1 MSNKFEILALAI
13 SKQTGAFDNPDSKA
27 FFLQNP
33 LLLKAYRPEKKVD
46 AEHYRI
52 FTTMMGGLK
61 AGIADLQAKCSG
73 KNHRLTPDNSLKDML
88 SLFGF
93 ATDSAVRPV
102 VLFLKRALKDES
114 ISANTP
120 LSWFNEEN

>member
-1 MSNKFEILALAI
+1 MVRFEILALAI
-13 SKQTGAFDNPDSKA
+13 SKQNGAFDNPDSKA
-27 FFLQNP
+27 FFLKNP
-33 LLLKAYRPEKKVD
+33 GLLKAYRPEKKVD
-46 AEHYRI
+46 TEHYRI
-52 FTTMMGGLK
+52 FTTHMGGFK
-61 AGIADLQAKCSG
+61 ALVADLQAKCSG

-93 ATDSAVRPV
+93 TTDPAVRPV

-120 LSWFNEEN
+120 LSWFTEEN